1 MIEQDAKILTNIQKT
16 LTADP
21 NATQRTLAQESNVSL
36 GQMNAVLKR
45 CAERGWIA
53 IKNLNMKKV
62 CYCLTPE
69 GLEEISRR
77 SSGYMK
83 RSFSMMNEYAEKIAK
98 VVQMAKSKG
107 KTKVVLVGQSN
118 IRFVIEYTCEKLGLF
133 FAEVEDC
140 DKINNNELVL
150 CGELVDEQVC
160 KQLCAQGAVSVM
172 EI

>member
-21 NATQRTLAQESNVSL
+21 NATQRTLAQNSNISL
-36 GQMNAVLKR
+36 GMMNAVLKR

-53 IKNLNMKKV
+53 VKNLNMKKV

-83 RSFSMMNEYAEKIAK
+83 RSFEMMNEYAEKIAE
-98 VVQMAKSKG
+98 VIQNAKATG
-107 KTKVVLVGQSN
+107 RTKVVLAGQSN
-118 IRFVIEYTCEKLGLF
+118 IRFVIEYTCEKFGLI

-140 DKINNNELVL
+140 AKINNNELVL
-150 CGELVDEQVC
+150 CGELLDEKNC
-160 KQLCAQGAVSVM
+160 RQLCEQGAVSVM